1 MGDVKI
7 SPGSRNTVPERLV
20 VSVDL
25 RHPNESVLDSMI
37 REFKHEVAIRAEA
50 AGIQSQVEQIWH
62 MPPTAFDER
71 LVGLVDEAAQQ
82 LGLSRRRMVSGAG
95 HDSLHTAQFAPTA
108 MIFVPCAGGLSHN
121 EAESAKAE
129 DLAAGADVLLR
140 VALQVADE

>member
-1 MGDVKI
+1 
-7 SPGSRNTVPERLV
+7 
-20 VSVDL
+20 
-25 RHPNESVLDSMI
+25 MI
-37 REFKHEVAIRAEA
+37 QEFKHEVAIRAEA
-50 AGIQSQVEQIWH
+50 AGIQSRVEQIWH

-71 LVGLVDEAAQQ
+71 LVGLVDESAQQ